1 MAKALCSLQ
10 LAKDSSGAERFVCH
24 RQPELWSPQGP
35 MREVA
40 LGNVIGNG
48 TGNGDRDQEWHSPFL
63 NMGPVTKVTVAVI
76 NLAIWVNEVRK
87 SWIFNFLWKAGTWIQ
102 GYHTLT
108 VCFWSYFNN
117 GTYCEEMTPGEIF
130 SQPFTQLFGP
140 TPPVFEGF
148 KSLNVNDIIQWL
160 VLLVCLFCLAFRD
173 KGRLTWITT
182 LIPTLENKDAAPQ
195 PEPVPQPD
203 PAPQP
208 DTVPQPASG
217 INHPDWVK
225 EICEMGQMLREDL
238 GKPSSCPNK
247 GESDGAAA
255 EPTDVTTVQVPA
267 EPQGQPQPAAV
278 APVETKKYK
287 VKSEHTGNKDK
298 KGGPSQPGE
307 ESEVEIITESLTYE
321 SLRNLQ
327 KDLARRGREAYTA
340 WLLQVWDLI
349 GTGVQLDS
357 SEARN
362 LGPLTQDSGVNQVFV
377 REPGPLSLWERLLM
391 SVRERFVH
399 RDRMQE
405 HHHRMRWKTLEE
417 GIQQLREVAVLEVLF
432 GRGGQHD
439 NDPDKVKCTGQM
451 LWNLATLGPS
461 QYATYIATIHPDT
474 NQETVGSVANKL
486 RNYESIISSP
496 MKAQVS
502 AVAKELRERMEEV
515 TEEIREGEARENRV
529 YWTVWI
535 RWPGTSEP
543 QKYEALVD
551 TGSQCTLIP
560 SEYVGTEPISIAGVT
575 GGSQELTL
583 LEAEGFRWAFGIAAV
598 EAEGIKKLN
607 SLPGLSENPSAVGLL
622 KVEEQRVPVATST
635 VHRRQYRTNRDA
647 VIPIHKMIRELESQG
662 VVSKT
667 HSPFNSPIWPVRKSD
682 GEWRLTVDYRA
693 LNEVTP
699 PLSAAVP
706 DMLELQYELES
717 RAAKWYATID
727 IANAFFS
734 IPLAAECRPQFAFTW
749 RGVQY
754 TWNRLP
760 QGWKHSPT
768 ICHGLIQAALE
779 KGEAP
784 EHLQYI
790 DDIIVWGN
798 TAMEVFEK
806 GEKIIQIL
814 LKAGFAIKQ
823 SKVKGPAREIQFLG
837 VKWQDGRRQ
846 IPTEVINKITAMS
859 PPTSKKE
866 TQAFLGAIGFWR
878 MHIPEYS
885 QIVSPLYLVTRK
897 KNDFHWGPEQQQ
909 AFAQIKQEI
918 AHAVALGPVRTGPE
932 VKNVLYSAARNNGL
946 SWSLWQKVPGE
957 TRGRPLGFWSRS
969 YRGSEANYTP
979 TEKEILAAY
988 EGVQAASEVIGTEAQ
1003 LLLAPRLPVLGWM
1016 FKGKVPSTHHAT
1028 DATWSKWIALI
1039 TQRARIGNPNRP
1051 GILEIITNWP
1061 EGENFGLMDEEE
1073 QEQVTRAEEA
1083 PPYNQLPAEETR
1095 YALFTD
1101 GSCRVVGIN
1110 RKWKAAVWSPTRQ
1123 VAQATEG
1130 EGGSSQLAEL
1140 KAVQLA
1146 LDIAEREKWPKLYL
1160 YTDSWMVAN
1169 ALWGW
1174 LDRWRKANW
1183 QRRGKPIW
1191 AADEWKDIAARV
1203 EKLPVKVRHVDAHVP
1218 KSRAN
1223 EEHQN
1228 NEQVDQ
1234 AAKIEVSKI
1243 DLDWQHKGELFLARW
1258 AHDASGHQGR
1268 DATYKWAQDRGV
1280 DLTMDSISQVI
1291 HDCETCAAIKQAK
1304 RVKPLWYGGRWSK
1317 YKYGEAWQIDYIT
1330 LPQTRQGKRYVL
1342 TMVEATTGWLETY
1355 PVPHAT
1361 ARNTILGLEKQILWR
1376 HGTPER
1382 IESDNGTHFKNSLIN
1397 TWAREHGIEWVYHIP
1412 YHAPAAG
1419 KVERCNGLLKTTLK
1433 ALGAGTFKNWENNLA
1448 KATWLVNTRGSTN
1461 RAGPTQSEPLGTR
1474 DGDKVPVVHMR
1485 GMLGKTV
1492 WINSASSKDNP
1503 APGVVFAQGPGC
1515 TWWVMQKDGETR
1527 CIPQG
1532 DLVFR

>member
-1 MAKALCSLQ
+1 
-10 LAKDSSGAERFVCH
+10 
-24 RQPELWSPQGP
+24 
-35 MREVA
+35 
-40 LGNVIGNG
+40 
-48 TGNGDRDQEWHSPFL
+48 
-63 NMGPVTKVTVAVI
+63 
-76 NLAIWVNEVRK
+76 
-87 SWIFNFLWKAGTWIQ
+87 
-102 GYHTLT
+102 
-108 VCFWSYFNN
+108 
-117 GTYCEEMTPGEIF
+117 
-130 SQPFTQLFGP
+130 
-140 TPPVFEGF
+140 
-148 KSLNVNDIIQWL
+148 
-160 VLLVCLFCLAFRD
+160 
-173 KGRLTWITT
+173 
-182 LIPTLENKDAAPQ
+182 
-195 PEPVPQPD
+195 
-203 PAPQP
+203 
-208 DTVPQPASG
+208 
-217 INHPDWVK
+217 
-225 EICEMGQMLREDL
+225 
-238 GKPSSCPNK
+238 
-247 GESDGAAA
+247 
-255 EPTDVTTVQVPA
+255 
-267 EPQGQPQPAAV
+267 
-278 APVETKKYK
+278 
-287 VKSEHTGNKDK
+287 
-298 KGGPSQPGE
+298 
-307 ESEVEIITESLTYE
+307 
-321 SLRNLQ
+321 
-327 KDLARRGREAYTA
+327 
-340 WLLQVWDLI
+340 
-349 GTGVQLDS
+349 
-357 SEARN
+357 
-362 LGPLTQDSGVNQVFV
+362 
-377 REPGPLSLWERLLM
+377 
-391 SVRERFVH
+391 
-399 RDRMQE
+399 MQ
-405 HHHRMRWKTLEE
+405 
-417 GIQQLREVAVLEVLF
+417 
-432 GRGGQHD
+432 
-439 NDPDKVKCTGQM
+439 
-451 LWNLATLGPS
+451 
-461 QYATYIATIHPDT
+461 
-474 NQETVGSVANKL
+474 
-486 RNYESIISSP
+486 
-496 MKAQVS
+496 AQVS
-502 AVAKELRERMEEV
+502 AVAKELREEIREKMEEV
-515 TEEIREGEARENRV
+515 TEKMEEMMRRNSSHVAPVRVTGPRVRAQRPPARERGYTPRADLWFFLSDHGEDMRRWDGKPTSALAARVCELKERNTNRGGPTKMKVASTSHDQAPSQGEARENQV

-535 RWPGTSEP
+535 QWPGTSEP

-560 SEYVGTEPISIAGVT
+560 SDYVGTEPISIAGVT

-583 LEAEGFRWAFGIAAV
+583 LEAKVSLTRKEWQKHPIVTGSGAPCILGIDFLRNGYYKDSKGLRWAFGIAAV
-598 EAEGIKKLN
+598 EAEGFKKLN

-647 VIPIHKMIRELESQG
+647 VIPIHKMIRELETQG
-662 VVSKT
+662 VVNKT

-682 GEWRLTVDYRA
+682 GGWRMEIDCGL
-693 LNEVTP
+693 LC
-699 PLSAAVP
+699 
-706 DMLELQYELES
+706 LE
-717 RAAKWYATID
+717 RK
-727 IANAFFS
+727 
-734 IPLAAECRPQFAFTW
+734 CRPQFAFTW

-806 GEKIIQIL
+806 GEKIIQVL

-837 VKWQDGRRQ
+837 VKWQDGWWQ

-859 PPTSKKE
+859 PPTGKKE

-885 QIVSPLYLVTRK
+885 QIVSPLYLVTRN

-918 AHAVALGPVRTGPE
+918 AHAVALGPVRTRPD
-932 VKNVLYSAARNNGL
+932 VKNVLYSAAGNNGL

-1028 DATWSKWIALI
+1028 DTTWSKWIALI

-1061 EGENFGLMDEEE
+1061 EGENFGLTDEEE
-1073 QEQVTRAEEA
+1073 QEQVTRAEEG

-1101 GSCRVVGIN
+1101 GSCRIVGMN

-1130 EGGSSQLAEL
+1130 EVGSSQLAEL

-1174 LDRWRKANW
+1174 LDRWKKANL

-1191 AADEWKDIAARV
+1191 AADEWKDIATQV
-1203 EKLPVKVRHVDAHVP
+1203 EKLPVKVCHVDAHVP

-1223 EEHQN
+1223 EEHRN

-1243 DLDWQHKGELFLARW
+1243 DLDWQHKEELFLAQW

-1268 DATYKWAQDRGV
+1268 DATYKWARDRGV

-1342 TMVEATTGWLETY
+1342 TMVEAATGWLETY

-1412 YHAPAAG
+1412 YHVPAAG

-1433 ALGAGTFKNWENNLA
+1433 ALGGGTFKNWEINLA
-1448 KATWLVNTRGSTN
+1448 KASWLVNTRGSTN
-1461 RAGPTQSEPLGTR
+1461 QAGPAQSEPLRTR
-1474 DGDKVPVVHMR
+1474 DGDKGVIVAKVQDSALGLIKLNLVRLYTSIQLVQISLQSHATFQQINTHSQLSVICKFINQRFNALFHVINKNIEQNWTQHRPLRDINGDWLPAGCSTVHHHSMDPAIKPVP
-1485 GMLGKTV
+1485 
-1492 WINSASSKDNP
+1492 NP
-1503 APGVVFAQGPGC
+1503 AKSAPVQAVGCQLIQEYAVGDSVKGLAEIQIDNIHSPSCIHQAGHLVIKGDQVDQTWPTSPGPDTVA
-1515 TWWVMQKDGETR
+1515 
-1527 CIPQG
+1527 I
-1532 DLVFR
+1532 L

>member
-1 MAKALCSLQ
+1 
-10 LAKDSSGAERFVCH
+10 
-24 RQPELWSPQGP
+24 
-35 MREVA
+35 
-40 LGNVIGNG
+40 
-48 TGNGDRDQEWHSPFL
+48 
-63 NMGPVTKVTVAVI
+63 
-76 NLAIWVNEVRK
+76 
-87 SWIFNFLWKAGTWIQ
+87 
-102 GYHTLT
+102 
-108 VCFWSYFNN
+108 
-117 GTYCEEMTPGEIF
+117 
-130 SQPFTQLFGP
+130 
-140 TPPVFEGF
+140 
-148 KSLNVNDIIQWL
+148 
-160 VLLVCLFCLAFRD
+160 
-173 KGRLTWITT
+173 
-182 LIPTLENKDAAPQ
+182 
-195 PEPVPQPD
+195 
-203 PAPQP
+203 
-208 DTVPQPASG
+208 
-217 INHPDWVK
+217 
-225 EICEMGQMLREDL
+225 
-238 GKPSSCPNK
+238 
-247 GESDGAAA
+247 
-255 EPTDVTTVQVPA
+255 
-267 EPQGQPQPAAV
+267 
-278 APVETKKYK
+278 
-287 VKSEHTGNKDK
+287 
-298 KGGPSQPGE
+298 
-307 ESEVEIITESLTYE
+307 
-321 SLRNLQ
+321 
-327 KDLARRGREAYTA
+327 
-340 WLLQVWDLI
+340 
-349 GTGVQLDS
+349 
-357 SEARN
+357 
-362 LGPLTQDSGVNQVFV
+362 
-377 REPGPLSLWERLLM
+377 
-391 SVRERFVH
+391 
-399 RDRMQE
+399 
-405 HHHRMRWKTLEE
+405 
-417 GIQQLREVAVLEVLF
+417 
-432 GRGGQHD
+432 
-439 NDPDKVKCTGQM
+439 
-451 LWNLATLGPS
+451 
-461 QYATYIATIHPDT
+461 
-474 NQETVGSVANKL
+474 
-486 RNYESIISSP
+486 
-496 MKAQVS
+496 
-502 AVAKELRERMEEV
+502 
-515 TEEIREGEARENRV
+515 
-529 YWTVWI
+529 
-535 RWPGTSEP
+535 
-543 QKYEALVD
+543 
-551 TGSQCTLIP
+551 
-560 SEYVGTEPISIAGVT
+560 
-575 GGSQELTL
+575 
-583 LEAEGFRWAFGIAAV
+583 
-598 EAEGIKKLN
+598 
-607 SLPGLSENPSAVGLL
+607 
-622 KVEEQRVPVATST
+622 
-635 VHRRQYRTNRDA
+635 
-647 VIPIHKMIRELESQG
+647 MIRELESQG

-667 HSPFNSPIWPVRKSD
+667 HSPFNSPIWPVRKPD

-717 RAAKWYATID
+717 KAAKWYATID

-768 ICHGLIQAALE
+768 ICHRLIQAALE

-837 VKWQDGRRQ
+837 VKWQDRRRQ
-846 IPTEVINKITAMS
+846 IPTEVINKITA
-859 PPTSKKE
+859 
-866 TQAFLGAIGFWR
+866 I
-878 MHIPEYS
+878 

-897 KNDFHWGPEQQQ
+897 KNNFHWGPEQQQ

-918 AHAVALGPVRTGPE
+918 AHAVALGPVKTGPE
-932 VKNVLYSAARNNGL
+932 VKNMLYSAAGNNGL

-1101 GSCRVVGIN
+1101 SSCRVVGMN

-1174 LDRWRKANW
+1174 LD
-1183 QRRGKPIW
+1183 
-1191 AADEWKDIAARV
+1191 
-1203 EKLPVKVRHVDAHVP
+1203 
-1218 KSRAN
+1218 S
-1223 EEHQN
+1223 
-1228 NEQVDQ
+1228 
-1234 AAKIEVSKI
+1234 
-1243 DLDWQHKGELFLARW
+1243 
-1258 AHDASGHQGR
+1258 HQGR

-1382 IESDNGTHFKNSLIN
+1382 IESDNETHFKNSLIN
-1397 TWAREHGIEWVYHIP
+1397 TWAREHGIE
-1412 YHAPAAG
+1412 
-1419 KVERCNGLLKTTLK
+1419 
-1433 ALGAGTFKNWENNLA
+1433 
-1448 KATWLVNTRGSTN
+1448 
-1461 RAGPTQSEPLGTR
+1461 
-1474 DGDKVPVVHMR
+1474 
-1485 GMLGKTV
+1485 
-1492 WINSASSKDNP
+1492 
-1503 APGVVFAQGPGC
+1503 
-1515 TWWVMQKDGETR
+1515 
-1527 CIPQG
+1527 
-1532 DLVFR
+1532 

>member
-1 MAKALCSLQ
+1 MAVAEIVFSDDINTRNPDLVPCTPVMWRKLVRLGPQEYSSALAIMKRDETEETMLDMAKKLRTYADAVHGPTHARIAALEMRMRKLEDKIEENHKELKQDILQISAVQVRGSGTTRKRSLDREGKGIPR
-10 LAKDSSGAERFVCH
+10 AK
-24 RQPELWSPQGP
+24 LWSFLRDCGEN
-35 MREVA
+35 MKRWDRESTDA
-40 LGNVIGNG
+40 MTQRLHELLDG
-48 TGNGDRDQEWHSPFL
+48 
-63 NMGPVTKVTVAVI
+63 KTV
-76 NLAIWVNEVRK
+76 
-87 SWIFNFLWKAGTWIQ
+87 
-102 GYHTLT
+102 
-108 VCFWSYFNN
+108 
-117 GTYCEEMTPGEIF
+117 
-130 SQPFTQLFGP
+130 
-140 TPPVFEGF
+140 
-148 KSLNVNDIIQWL
+148 
-160 VLLVCLFCLAFRD
+160 
-173 KGRLTWITT
+173 
-182 LIPTLENKDAAPQ
+182 
-195 PEPVPQPD
+195 
-203 PAPQP
+203 
-208 DTVPQPASG
+208 
-217 INHPDWVK
+217 
-225 EICEMGQMLREDL
+225 
-238 GKPSSCPNK
+238 
-247 GESDGAAA
+247 
-255 EPTDVTTVQVPA
+255 
-267 EPQGQPQPAAV
+267 
-278 APVETKKYK
+278 
-287 VKSEHTGNKDK
+287 
-298 KGGPSQPGE
+298 
-307 ESEVEIITESLTYE
+307 
-321 SLRNLQ
+321 
-327 KDLARRGREAYTA
+327 
-340 WLLQVWDLI
+340 
-349 GTGVQLDS
+349 
-357 SEARN
+357 
-362 LGPLTQDSGVNQVFV
+362 
-377 REPGPLSLWERLLM
+377 
-391 SVRERFVH
+391 
-399 RDRMQE
+399 
-405 HHHRMRWKTLEE
+405 
-417 GIQQLREVAVLEVLF
+417 
-432 GRGGQHD
+432 
-439 NDPDKVKCTGQM
+439 
-451 LWNLATLGPS
+451 
-461 QYATYIATIHPDT
+461 
-474 NQETVGSVANKL
+474 
-486 RNYESIISSP
+486 
-496 MKAQVS
+496 
-502 AVAKELRERMEEV
+502 
-515 TEEIREGEARENRV
+515 EARENRV
-529 YWTVWI
+529 FWTVWI

-551 TGSQCTLIP
+551 TGAECTFLP
-560 SEYVGTEPISIAGVT
+560 SRHVGEESVSIAGVT
-575 GGSQELTL
+575 GGSQDFTLVEADVSLTGNEWKRHPIVTGP
-583 LEAEGFRWAFGIAAV
+583 EAPCILGIDFLRNGYFKDPKGFRWAFGIAAV
-598 EAEGIKKLN
+598 ETEGVKQLN
-607 SLPGLSENPSAVGLL
+607 TLPGLSENPSAVGLL
-622 KVEEQRVPVATST
+622 KVEEQQVPIATST
-635 VHRRQYRTNRDA
+635 VHRRQYRTTRDA
-647 VIPIHKMIRELESQG
+647 VIPIHEMIRELESQG

-682 GEWRLTVDYRA
+682 GGWRLTVDYRA

-717 RAAKWYATID
+717 KAAKCYTTID

-814 LKAGFAIKQ
+814 LKAGFAIKK

-837 VKWQDGRRQ
+837 VKWHDGRRQ
-846 IPTEVINKITAMS
+846 IPTKVINKITAMC
-859 PPTSKKE
+859 PPTNKRE

-918 AHAVALGPVRTGPE
+918 AHAVALGPVRTGPD
-932 VKNVLYSAARNNGL
+932 VKNVLYSAAGNNGL

-988 EGVQAASEVIGTEAQ
+988 EGVQAASEVVGTETQ

-1016 FKGKVPSTHHAT
+1016 FKAEVPSTHHAT
-1028 DATWSKWIALI
+1028 NATWSKWIALI

-1051 GILEIITNWP
+1051 GILEIITDWP
-1061 EGENFGLMDEEE
+1061 EGENFDLMDEEE
-1073 QEQVTRAEEA
+1073 QEQVTRM
-1083 PPYNQLPAEETR
+1083 NQ
-1095 YALFTD
+1095 
-1101 GSCRVVGIN
+1101 
-1110 RKWKAAVWSPTRQ
+1110 KWKAAVWSPTRQ

-1174 LDRWRKANW
+1174 LEKWKKANW

-1191 AADEWKDIAARV
+1191 AADEWKDIATRV

-1223 EEHQN
+1223 EEHRN

-1268 DATYKWAQDRGV
+1268 DATYKWARDRGV

-1361 ARNTILGLEKQILWR
+1361 ARNTILGLEKQVLWR

-1397 TWAREHGIEWVYHIP
+1397 NWAREHGIEWVYHIP
-1412 YHAPAAG
+1412 YHAPASG
-1419 KVERCNGLLKTTLK
+1419 KVERYNGLLKTTLK
-1433 ALGAGTFKNWENNLA
+1433 ALGGGSFKNWEQHLA
-1448 KATWLVNTRGSTN
+1448 KATWILLDKLSSPQLDKHVMRWVRNCLTDQAQKVIVNEVTSDWEDKKMIKSSQHGFTRKSCLKHLIASYDETASWMDMG
-1461 RAGPTQSEPLGTR
+1461 RAVDIVYLDISKAFNTLT
-1474 DGDKVPVVHMR
+1474 
-1485 GMLGKTV
+1485 T
-1492 WINSASSKDNP
+1492 SS
-1503 APGVVFAQGPGC
+1503 
-1515 TWWVMQKDGETR
+1515 
-1527 CIPQG
+1527 
-1532 DLVFR
+1532 

>member
-1 MAKALCSLQ
+1 
-10 LAKDSSGAERFVCH
+10 
-24 RQPELWSPQGP
+24 
-35 MREVA
+35 
-40 LGNVIGNG
+40 
-48 TGNGDRDQEWHSPFL
+48 
-63 NMGPVTKVTVAVI
+63 
-76 NLAIWVNEVRK
+76 
-87 SWIFNFLWKAGTWIQ
+87 
-102 GYHTLT
+102 
-108 VCFWSYFNN
+108 
-117 GTYCEEMTPGEIF
+117 
-130 SQPFTQLFGP
+130 
-140 TPPVFEGF
+140 
-148 KSLNVNDIIQWL
+148 
-160 VLLVCLFCLAFRD
+160 
-173 KGRLTWITT
+173 
-182 LIPTLENKDAAPQ
+182 
-195 PEPVPQPD
+195 
-203 PAPQP
+203 
-208 DTVPQPASG
+208 
-217 INHPDWVK
+217 
-225 EICEMGQMLREDL
+225 
-238 GKPSSCPNK
+238 
-247 GESDGAAA
+247 
-255 EPTDVTTVQVPA
+255 
-267 EPQGQPQPAAV
+267 
-278 APVETKKYK
+278 
-287 VKSEHTGNKDK
+287 
-298 KGGPSQPGE
+298 
-307 ESEVEIITESLTYE
+307 
-321 SLRNLQ
+321 
-327 KDLARRGREAYTA
+327 
-340 WLLQVWDLI
+340 
-349 GTGVQLDS
+349 
-357 SEARN
+357 
-362 LGPLTQDSGVNQVFV
+362 
-377 REPGPLSLWERLLM
+377 
-391 SVRERFVH
+391 
-399 RDRMQE
+399 
-405 HHHRMRWKTLEE
+405 
-417 GIQQLREVAVLEVLF
+417 
-432 GRGGQHD
+432 
-439 NDPDKVKCTGQM
+439 
-451 LWNLATLGPS
+451 
-461 QYATYIATIHPDT
+461 
-474 NQETVGSVANKL
+474 
-486 RNYESIISSP
+486 
-496 MKAQVS
+496 
-502 AVAKELRERMEEV
+502 
-515 TEEIREGEARENRV
+515 
-529 YWTVWI
+529 
-535 RWPGTSEP
+535 
-543 QKYEALVD
+543 
-551 TGSQCTLIP
+551 
-560 SEYVGTEPISIAGVT
+560 
-575 GGSQELTL
+575 
-583 LEAEGFRWAFGIAAV
+583 
-598 EAEGIKKLN
+598 
-607 SLPGLSENPSAVGLL
+607 
-622 KVEEQRVPVATST
+622 
-635 VHRRQYRTNRDA
+635 
-647 VIPIHKMIRELESQG
+647 MIRELESQG

-717 RAAKWYATID
+717 KAAKWYATID

-814 LKAGFAIKQ
+814 LKAGFAIKK

-837 VKWQDGRRQ
+837 VKWHDGRRQ
-846 IPTEVINKITAMS
+846 IPTEVINKITAMC
-859 PPTSKKE
+859 PPTNKKE

-897 KNDFHWGPEQQQ
+897 KNDFYWGPEQQQ

-932 VKNVLYSAARNNGL
+932 VKNVLYSAAGNNGL
-946 SWSLWQKVPGE
+946 SWSLWQKGPGE

-988 EGVQAASEVIGTEAQ
+988 EGVQAASEVVGTETQ

-1016 FKGKVPSTHHAT
+1016 FKAEVPSTHHAT
-1028 DATWSKWIALI
+1028 NATWSKWIALI

-1101 GSCRVVGIN
+1101 GSCRIIGMK

-1174 LDRWRKANW
+1174 LEKWKKANW

-1191 AADEWKDIAARV
+1191 AADEWKDIATRV

-1268 DATYKWAQDRGV
+1268 DATYKWARDRGV

-1361 ARNTILGLEKQILWR
+1361 ARNTILGLEKQVLWR

-1397 TWAREHGIEWVYHIP
+1397 NWAREHGIEWVYHIP
-1412 YHAPAAG
+1412 YHAPASG
-1419 KVERCNGLLKTTLK
+1419 KIERYNGLLKTTLK
-1433 ALGAGTFKNWENNLA
+1433 ALGGGSFKNWEQHLA

-1461 RAGPTQSEPLGTR
+1461 RAGPAQSESLHTV
-1474 DGDKVPVVHMR
+1474 DGEKVPVVHSLSHRKSKYQDQNLVNVKPLQGSRGRAWFVIVPLITLDIR
-1485 GMLGKTV
+1485 GMKKELPPYLDDPIGVGEKIEEYLGNADYTWKDWNFLLGILFGSSEKQMILQKAQQLWEDEHPQAAGGAGPNVPTVDDASPQVDPQWNPNEETSLVRLHDYRAYLIRAIKSAVPRTNNIAKAMSLEQEKHESPSHWLERIREALQKHGGIDPKGPAFDTLLKVQFVTKAWPDIQNGVQNDEEWQNKPLEELVRKTQQIYV
-1492 WINSASSKDNP
+1492 KRDEEKEAQLAQTLPLDFAVHNIPPGDWVLIKEWKE
-1503 APGVVFAQGPGC
+1503 APLVAKWHGPFQVLLTTETAVKTAEHGW
-1515 TWWVMQKDGETR
+1515 THHTQVKVSEALEIWTSQLEEKDGK
-1527 CIPQG
+1527 P
-1532 DLVFR
+1532 

>member
-1 MAKALCSLQ
+1 
-10 LAKDSSGAERFVCH
+10 
-24 RQPELWSPQGP
+24 
-35 MREVA
+35 
-40 LGNVIGNG
+40 
-48 TGNGDRDQEWHSPFL
+48 
-63 NMGPVTKVTVAVI
+63 
-76 NLAIWVNEVRK
+76 
-87 SWIFNFLWKAGTWIQ
+87 
-102 GYHTLT
+102 
-108 VCFWSYFNN
+108 
-117 GTYCEEMTPGEIF
+117 
-130 SQPFTQLFGP
+130 
-140 TPPVFEGF
+140 
-148 KSLNVNDIIQWL
+148 
-160 VLLVCLFCLAFRD
+160 
-173 KGRLTWITT
+173 
-182 LIPTLENKDAAPQ
+182 
-195 PEPVPQPD
+195 
-203 PAPQP
+203 
-208 DTVPQPASG
+208 
-217 INHPDWVK
+217 
-225 EICEMGQMLREDL
+225 
-238 GKPSSCPNK
+238 
-247 GESDGAAA
+247 
-255 EPTDVTTVQVPA
+255 
-267 EPQGQPQPAAV
+267 
-278 APVETKKYK
+278 
-287 VKSEHTGNKDK
+287 
-298 KGGPSQPGE
+298 
-307 ESEVEIITESLTYE
+307 
-321 SLRNLQ
+321 
-327 KDLARRGREAYTA
+327 
-340 WLLQVWDLI
+340 
-349 GTGVQLDS
+349 
-357 SEARN
+357 
-362 LGPLTQDSGVNQVFV
+362 
-377 REPGPLSLWERLLM
+377 
-391 SVRERFVH
+391 
-399 RDRMQE
+399 
-405 HHHRMRWKTLEE
+405 
-417 GIQQLREVAVLEVLF
+417 
-432 GRGGQHD
+432 
-439 NDPDKVKCTGQM
+439 
-451 LWNLATLGPS
+451 
-461 QYATYIATIHPDT
+461 
-474 NQETVGSVANKL
+474 
-486 RNYESIISSP
+486 
-496 MKAQVS
+496 
-502 AVAKELRERMEEV
+502 
-515 TEEIREGEARENRV
+515 
-529 YWTVWI
+529 
-535 RWPGTSEP
+535 
-543 QKYEALVD
+543 
-551 TGSQCTLIP
+551 
-560 SEYVGTEPISIAGVT
+560 
-575 GGSQELTL
+575 
-583 LEAEGFRWAFGIAAV
+583 
-598 EAEGIKKLN
+598 
-607 SLPGLSENPSAVGLL
+607 
-622 KVEEQRVPVATST
+622 
-635 VHRRQYRTNRDA
+635 
-647 VIPIHKMIRELESQG
+647 
-662 VVSKT
+662 
-667 HSPFNSPIWPVRKSD
+667 
-682 GEWRLTVDYRA
+682 
-693 LNEVTP
+693 
-699 PLSAAVP
+699 
-706 DMLELQYELES
+706 MLELQYELES
-717 RAAKWYATID
+717 KAAKWYATID

-768 ICHGLIQAALE
+768 ICHRLIQAALE

-814 LKAGFAIKQ
+814 LKAGFAIKK

-837 VKWQDGRRQ
+837 VKWHDGRRQ
-846 IPTEVINKITAMS
+846 IPTEVINKITAMC
-859 PPTSKKE
+859 PPTNKKE

-897 KNDFHWGPEQQQ
+897 KNDFYWGPEQQQ

-932 VKNVLYSAARNNGL
+932 VKNVLYSAAGNNGL

-988 EGVQAASEVIGTEAQ
+988 EGVQAASEVVGTEAQ

-1016 FKGKVPSTHHAT
+1016 FKAEVPSTHHAT
-1028 DATWSKWIALI
+1028 NATWSKWIALI

-1083 PPYNQLPAEETR
+1083 PPYNQLPEEETR

-1101 GSCRVVGIN
+1101 GSCRIIGMK

-1140 KAVQLA
+1140 RAVQLA

-1174 LDRWRKANW
+1174 LEKWKKASW

-1191 AADEWKDIAARV
+1191 AADEWKDIATRV

-1223 EEHQN
+1223 EEHRN

-1268 DATYKWAQDRGV
+1268 DATYKWARDRGV

-1304 RVKPLWYGGRWSK
+1304 RVKPLRYGGRWSK
-1317 YKYGEAWQIDYIT
+1317 YKYGEAWQVDYIT
-1330 LPQTRQGKRYVL
+1330 LPQTRQGKRYVH

-1361 ARNTILGLEKQILWR
+1361 ARNTILGLEKQVLWR

-1397 TWAREHGIEWVYHIP
+1397 NWAREHGIEWVYHIP
-1412 YHAPAAG
+1412 YHAPASG
-1419 KVERCNGLLKTTLK
+1419 KIERYNGLLKTTLK
-1433 ALGAGTFKNWENNLA
+1433 ALGGGSFKNWEQHLA
-1448 KATWLVNTRGSTN
+1448 KATWVRASGGKDSKYLGLEIGKRTIVPQKLVVKNNIKTLADVQQLCGSLIGQRYIHVSVDTFSGAVYASAHTGEKSSDAVKHLIQAFSFLGIPKSIKTDN
-1461 RAGPTQSEPLGTR
+1461 GPTYTSKEFRSFLQQWGVEHKTGIPYSPTGQAIVERTYQNLKRVLSQQRQSLKLETPQIQLSKALFTLNFLNCTFENLNPPIVHHFGENCQLQLKAKPPVMVKDPATR
-1474 DGDKVPVVHMR
+1474 ETEGPHDLITWGHGYACMSTPSGPKWVPAEWVKPFIP
-1485 GMLGKTV
+1485 KTAKPPAEAPQV
-1492 WINSASSKDNP
+1492 ASAAWRRRKRQTFS
-1503 APGVVFAQGPGC
+1503 
-1515 TWWVMQKDGETR
+1515 
-1527 CIPQG
+1527 
-1532 DLVFR
+1532 L